1 MGKKTVLWICLMMA
15 AFPLAG
21 CWSSRELTDIAFVIA
36 IGVDKTENNR
46 YLLTMQVMNPR
57 NSASMQ
63 QVSSSKG
70 SPVNVYTGHGNTIV
84 EASRE
89 AMQHTS
95 RELYFS
101 HANLVVI
108 GEDLAREGVLEVFDR
123 LERSPQFRTTSFVVI
138 AKDMRAT
145 DLLKIL
151 TPIDQIPANKIIKT
165 IRFSESLWGEAI
177 KKDVKEAIDELSSSG
192 KQLTLTGLAVVGDK
206 EKGRSVGDMEKT
218 FIPSRIYS
226 DEIGVFKND
235 HLIDWIGGE
244 TARGFLW
251 TQNRIK
257 STIVNFD
264 WANHKEAV
272 SYRVVRSKTGTKA
285 ELSNGKPSVTV
296 SVKVEGNIGETHV
309 PVDLWDPKVL
319 VRLQTAAEKE
329 IKKEIMESIAYA
341 KEKKVDIFGFGEL
354 FYSDHPRYWKTAAK
368 DWTEKIFPELNV
380 DIRVDAYIRR
390 SDLRIKPY
398 FYHMNKLKD
407 GE

>member
-1 MGKKTVLWICLMMA
+1 MRKQILLWLCLMLTV
-15 AFPLAG
+15 PSLAG
-21 CWSSRELTDIAFVIA
+21 CWSSRELTNIAFVIA
-36 IGVDKTENNR
+36 VGIDKSEDNR
-46 YLLTMQVMNPR
+46 YLLTMQIMNPR

-84 EASRE
+84 EAARE
-89 AMQHTS
+89 AMQHIS

-108 GEDLAREGVLEVFDR
+108 GEDLAREGVLEIFDR
-123 LERSPQFRTTSFVVI
+123 LERSPQFRRTSFVVI

-165 IRFSESLWGEAI
+165 IKFSESLWGEAI

-192 KQLTLTGLAVVGDK
+192 KQLTLTGFSIEGNK
-206 EKGRSVGDMEKT
+206 RNGRNATDMEET
-218 FIPSRIYS
+218 FVPSRIIS
-226 DEIGVFKND
+226 DKIGVFNND
-235 HLIDWIGGE
+235 RLIDWIGGE

-285 ELSNGKPSVTV
+285 ELSNGRPSVTV

-309 PVDLWDPKVL
+309 PLDLWDPAEL
-319 VRLQTAAEKE
+319 VKLQRAIRKE
-329 IKKEIMESIAYA
+329 IRKEILKSVEFA
-341 KEKKVDIFGFGEL
+341 KEKKVDIFGFGEY
-354 FYSDHPRYWKTAAK
+354 FYSDHPKYWKRVK
-368 DWTEKIFPELNV
+368 KEWNQKIFPELEVNV
-380 DIRVDAYIRR
+380 RVDAYIRR
-390 SDLRIKPY
+390 SDMRTKPY
-398 FYHMNKLKD
+398 FYRMKG